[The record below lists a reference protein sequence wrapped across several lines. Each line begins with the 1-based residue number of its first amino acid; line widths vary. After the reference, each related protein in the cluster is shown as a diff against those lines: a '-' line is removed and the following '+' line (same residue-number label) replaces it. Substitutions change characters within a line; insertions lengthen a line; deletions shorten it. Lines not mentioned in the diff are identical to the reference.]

1 MKSRSLLP
9 IIVLALMCSGFTAR
23 RAWVVDPGSRLTIQG
38 FTNVNKFLCAVEYY
52 PGNDTLHFAEQASAE
67 KLLFTHSVMTIPVRN
82 FDCGARAISKDFQA
96 TLKSD
101 DYPTMSVAFISLQ
114 YVEHQGK
121 GCAVGVMDITIAG
134 VTTRYTVAYQS
145 SVTSNGC
152 LRLTGVHTVNFS
164 DFRLSAPEKFRG
176 LVKVREGL
184 KVYFNLVLKEISV

>member
-1 MKSRSLLP
+1 MKIKSLIP
-9 IIVLALMCSGFTAR
+9 IISLALICSSFTAR
-23 RAWVVDPGSRLTIQG
+23 RAWVIDPGSRLTIQG
-38 FTNVNKFLCAVEYY
+38 FTNVNKFLCAMDYY
-52 PGNDTLHFAEQASAE
+52 PGNDTLHFAEQASVE
-67 KLLFTHSVMTIPVRN
+67 KLLFTHSVMTIPIKN

-134 VTTRYTVAYQS
+134 VTTQYTVAYRS
-145 SVTSNGC
+145 GVTSNGR

-176 LVKVREGL
+176 LVRVKEGL
-184 KVYFNLVLKEISV
+184 KVYFNLVFKEVAV